1 MSYPPQSI
9 ESDLIRAV
17 AFFADQE
24 KVMRGWPHTIFL
36 YTTDAPKGIRD
47 SLAILKH
54 CFPIGMPRIVMHQ
67 RQPRMQ
73 YPIAISRPKNMDLF
87 DFNHDGEV
95 SDLERIIGLA
105 AVLSETNPD
114 VEISVNVG
122 EDEDYESM
130 THDELEERLDEL
142 RAQRGTLEC
151 EEPDDL
157 DSEAYEEWE
166 EQCG

>member
-1 MSYPPQSI
+1 MMNKQEMQAFRELFSKYCRQEI
-9 ESDLIRAV
+9 NKGHCESDGCEFCSVNSAY
-17 AFFADQE
+17 DE
-24 KVMRGWPHTIFL
+24 
-36 YTTDAPKGIRD
+36 
-47 SLAILKH
+47 
-54 CFPIGMPRIVMHQ
+54 
-67 RQPRMQ
+67 
-73 YPIAISRPKNMDLF
+73 MDLF

>member
-1 MSYPPQSI
+1 MMNKQEMQAFRELFSKYCRQEI
-9 ESDLIRAV
+9 NKGHCESDGCEFCSVNSAY
-17 AFFADQE
+17 D
-24 KVMRGWPHTIFL
+24 
-36 YTTDAPKGIRD
+36 D
-47 SLAILKH
+47 
-54 CFPIGMPRIVMHQ
+54 
-67 RQPRMQ
+67 
-73 YPIAISRPKNMDLF
+73 MDLF